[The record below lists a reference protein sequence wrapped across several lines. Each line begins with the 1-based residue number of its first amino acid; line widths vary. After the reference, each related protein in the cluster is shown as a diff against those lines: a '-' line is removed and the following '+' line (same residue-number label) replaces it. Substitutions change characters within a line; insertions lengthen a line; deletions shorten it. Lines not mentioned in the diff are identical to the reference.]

1 MQKNWSELTRDQK
14 REERMKNW
22 LSGAGINFRDAKAE
36 RLYKERV
43 NRQKKVMM
51 CEIPDRVPVQIPSAN
66 FPAYHSGYTMKRVMN
81 DYEAM
86 ERAWLKFMEDF
97 YDDMDNFMGPGF
109 VHSAPA
115 MEMIDYKSYKWP
127 GHGLGDDV
135 NAYQFVE
142 EAVMEPDEYDALIE
156 DPSDFS
162 FRVLIPRTTGT
173 LKPLANFPALNTLL
187 FLSLM
192 VAYPFIDPNMRAAFQ
207 SLIKAGEELEKWQ
220 KHVMAVNK
228 AALEAGFPSAF
239 GSLAIAPF
247 DVIADFLRGT
257 KGVILDMYRCP
268 DKLMAAVDRITGLT
282 IKRILSTLNATGGFT
297 ASFPLHK
304 GDDTFMSRKQFEK
317 FYWPS
322 LKKVMDALIEEG
334 ISVHLFAEGAYNE
347 RLDYIK
353 DFPKGWVTWQF
364 DKTDMANAKKN
375 VGGTCCIVGNV
386 PASVVITGTAKEVK
400 QCCRKLIETCA
411 PGGGYVLAAGAAATE
426 APAENLRAFM
436 AAAKEYGVY
445 GASLAAGS

>member
-1 MQKNWSELTRDQK
+1 MLKNWSTLNRNQK

-22 LSGAGINFRDAKAE
+22 LAGTGVNFRDAKAE
-36 RLYKERV
+36 KMYKERV
-43 NRQKKVMM
+43 TRQKKAMM
-51 CEIPDRVPVQIPSAN
+51 CEVPDRVPVQMPSAN
-66 FPAYHSGYTMKRVMN
+66 FPAYYSGYNLKRVMN
-81 DYEAM
+81 DYDAL
-86 ERAWLKFMEDF
+86 ERSWLKFLEDF
-97 YDDMDNFMGPGF
+97 YDDMDSFMGPGF

-115 MEMIDYKSYKWP
+115 MEIIDYKSYKWP

-142 EAVMEPDEYDALIE
+142 EAIMEPEEYDALID

-162 FRVLIPRTTGT
+162 FRRLIPRTTGT
-173 LKPLANFPALNTLL
+173 LKPLQNFPALNTLL

-192 VAYPFIDPNMRAAFQ
+192 VAYPFANPDIRAAFQ

-220 KHVMAVNK
+220 KHVMAVDK
-228 AALEAGFPSAF
+228 AALEAGFPSTF

-257 KGVILDMYRCP
+257 RGVILDMYRCP
-268 DKLMAAVDRITGLT
+268 DKLMAAVDRITELS
-282 IKRILSTLNATGGFT
+282 IKRIISTLNASGGF
-297 ASFPLHK
+297 AAGFPLHK

-322 LKKVMDALIEEG
+322 LKKVIDALIEEG
-334 ISVHLFAEGAYNE
+334 ILVHLFAEGAYNE
-347 RLDYIK
+347 RLEYIN

-364 DKTDMANAKKN
+364 DKTDMAKAKKMI
-375 VGGTCCIVGNV
+375 GDTCCIVGNV

-400 QCCRKLIETCA
+400 ECCRKLIETCA
-411 PGGGYVLAAGAAATE
+411 PGGGYVLTGGAAASE
-426 APAENLRAFM
+426 AKAENLRAFM
-436 AAAKEYGVY
+436 EAAKEYGVY
-445 GASLAAGS
+445 D

>member
-1 MQKNWSELTRDQK
+1 MDANWSKLTRDQK
-14 REERMKNW
+14 REARMKRW
-22 LSGAGINFRDAKAE
+22 LEGTGVNFRDAKAA

-43 NRQKKVMM
+43 HRQMKASM

-66 FPAYHSGYTMKRVMN
+66 FPAYYAGYDLKRVMN

-86 ERAWLKFMEDF
+86 EKAWLKFMEDF
-97 YDDMDNFMGPGF
+97 YEDMDSFMGPGF
-109 VHSAPA
+109 VHSARA
-115 MEMIDYKSYKWP
+115 MEIIDYKSYKWP

-142 EAVMEPDEYDALIE
+142 EAIMGPEEYDALIE

-162 FRVLIPRTTGT
+162 FRVLIPRTTGA
-173 LKPLANFPALNTLL
+173 LKPLTNFPALNTLL

-192 VAYPFIDPNMRAAFQ
+192 VMYPFADPNMRAAFMA
-207 SLIKAGEELEKWQ
+207 LIKAGEELEKWQ

-228 AALEAGFPSAF
+228 AALEAGFPAAM

-257 KGVILDMYRCP
+257 RGVILDMYRCP
-268 DKLMAAVDRITGLT
+268 DKLMEAVDRITGLT
-282 IKRILSTLNATGGFT
+282 IKRIISSLNATGGFT

-347 RLDYIK
+347 RLEYIG
-353 DFPKGWVTWQF
+353 DFPKGWVTWAF
-364 DKTDMANAKKN
+364 DKTDMAKAKRMIGDK
-375 VGGTCCIVGNV
+375 CCIVGNV
-386 PASVVITGTAKEVK
+386 PASIVITGTAEEVK
-400 QCCRKLIETCA
+400 ESCRKLIEICA
-411 PGGGYVLAAGAAATE
+411 PGGGYVLAAGASATE

-445 GASLAAGS
+445 GRIQSA